1 MSFTVEIAFSGLG
14 LVILRSGELRSSR
27 PNSVSFHMVL
37 GGGDHARHM
46 PHVPRI
52 WFRTEDLLTPEGQH
66 FRFLSTAP
74 EGNSV
79 ISEDLSGKTL
89 RFSADGGSPTS
100 FNVKWLTDATA
111 TAPGTGEEDALDW
124 IPDLGQ
130 HVGLTSI
137 SEPSAQLAQPYL
149 TRIELPGG
157 EIRSRQI
164 LRAPSLTNPAGA
176 LGRFRFGQGT
186 PRVIADQVVW
196 RRRGVNRLELA
207 GLVGGETLEFDG
219 SFRALQTTGGGEPV
233 VSLALTNLPE
243 QAVSGRFAQIE
254 HLTMLASLAIPT
266 SQEAAAAAV
275 LRNPVPVIEHGG
287 PVTSGSLACPPAR
300 HEIVGGGA

>member
-1 MSFTVEIAFSGLG
+1 MSFTVEITFSGLG
-14 LVILRSGELRSSR
+14 LVILRSGESRSPQPR
-27 PNSVSFHMVL
+27 SVSFHMVI
-37 GGGDHARHM
+37 GGGDHACHM
-46 PHVPRI
+46 RHVPRI
-52 WFRTEDLLTPEGQH
+52 WFRTEDLLAPAGQP

-74 EGNSV
+74 DGISV

-89 RFSADGGSPTS
+89 TFSAEGGSPTS
-100 FNVKWLTDATA
+100 FDVKWLTDATA

-124 IPDLGQ
+124 IPDLGD

-137 SEPSAQLAQPYL
+137 SEPAAQLAPPYL

-164 LRAPSLTNPAGA
+164 LRAPDPTNPAGA
-176 LGRFRFGQGT
+176 PGRFRFGQGL
-186 PRVIADQVVW
+186 PRVIAEQVVW

-207 GLVGGETLEFDG
+207 GLVDGERLVFDG
-219 SFRALQTTGGGEPV
+219 SFRALQTPGGGEPV

-243 QAVSGRFAQIE
+243 QAVSGRFARIE
-254 HLTMLASLAIPT
+254 HLTMLASLAVATLQVAGEVP
-266 SQEAAAAAV
+266 
-275 LRNPVPVIEHGG
+275 RNPVPVIEQGG

-300 HEIVGGGA
+300 LEIVGGGS